1 MDWLN
6 DVVAPLNQALFELN
20 GHAVTWAELLGFV
33 SGGLCVWLT
42 MRASVLNFPVGIVN
56 CALFL
61 VLFMSARLWAGA
73 GLQIVFIVLGAIG
86 WWQWRRGQVADVPVR
101 TASPLLLAGCLAAV
115 VVGTAGLTVLLRA
128 ADDVSPFWDAL
139 TTALALA
146 AQWLLNTRRIATWY
160 FWIAADCIYVPLY
173 ASQGLYLTAV
183 IYVLFLGLCL
193 NGLRLWRSSAAGTN
207 ATPSTVAA

>member
-6 DVVAPLNQALFELN
+6 QGLFEL
-20 GHAVTWAELLGFV
+20 GGTTVSWAEVLGFLT
-33 SGGLCVWLT
+33 GGLCVWLS
-42 MRASVLNFPVGIVN
+42 MKASVWNFPVGIAN

-61 VLFMSARLWAGA
+61 VLFTSARLWAGA

-86 WWQWRRGQVADVPVR
+86 WWQWRRGRIADETVR
-101 TASPLLLAGCLAAV
+101 PASSRVLAGCALAV
-115 VVGTAGLTVLLRA
+115 VVGTALLTVVLGA
-128 ADDVSPFWDAL
+128 ADGAIPFWDAL
-139 TTALALA
+139 TTALALV

-183 IYVLFLGLCL
+183 IYVVFLGLCV
-193 NGLRLWRSSAAGTN
+193 NGLRLWRAAARPPVTSS
-207 ATPSTVAA
+207 VAA